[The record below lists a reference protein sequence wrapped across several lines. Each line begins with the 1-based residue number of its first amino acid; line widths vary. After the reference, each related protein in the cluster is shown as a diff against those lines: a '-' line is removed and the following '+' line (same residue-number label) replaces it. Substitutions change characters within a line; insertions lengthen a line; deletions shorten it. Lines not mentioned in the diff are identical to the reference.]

1 MFLQFLINGI
11 ITGILYS
18 LAAVGFALV
27 YNTARI
33 FHIAAAAVY
42 TIAAYA
48 FFFAA
53 RLPAL
58 PLWGAGVIALV
69 VAAAVNIL
77 CDAAVYH
84 PLARKGASPNVIMI
98 SSIGLMI
105 VLVNMVAMIFG
116 NETKIITNSI
126 QPSFHLGS
134 LILTQPQMLQLV
146 VGAGALVLLAVF
158 LKFSSFGL
166 KARALGNDPTLFE
179 IFGFSTGATRWFM
192 FGLGGLFLGLA
203 SCLSAYD
210 VGMSPHGGMSVLI
223 NALVA
228 VIIGGMGRF
237 LACVAGG
244 LLLGILQALVV
255 WQFAAN
261 WQYAVTFLLLIV
273 FLFFRPQG
281 LLGMPR
287 RAV

>member
-1 MFLQFLINGI
+1 MLLQFLSNGI
-11 ITGILYS
+11 ITGVLYS

-33 FHIAAAAVY
+33 FHVAAAAVY

-53 RLPAL
+53 CSLELPI
-58 PLWGAGVIALV
+58 WVAGVLALV
-69 VAAAVNIL
+69 FAAAVNVF
-77 CDAAVYH
+77 CEAAIYR
-84 PLARKGASPNVIMI
+84 PLVRKGASPNVIMI

-105 VLVNMVAMIFG
+105 MLINIVAMIFG
-116 NETKIITNSI
+116 NETKIITNAI

-134 LILTQPQMLQLV
+134 LILTQPQMLQLII
-146 VGAGALVLLAVF
+146 GTAALVLLAVL
-158 LKFSSFGL
+158 LKFSSLGL
-166 KARALGNDPTLFE
+166 KTRALGNDPTLFE
-179 IFGFSTGATRWFM
+179 MFGFNTGTTRIYM
-192 FGLGGLFLGLA
+192 FALGGVFLGLA

-228 VIIGGMGRF
+228 MIIGGMGRF
-237 LACVAGG
+237 LPCIVGG
-244 LLLGILQALVV
+244 ILLGILQALVV

-261 WQYAVTFLLLIV
+261 WQHAVTFLLLII

-281 LLGMPR
+281 LLGTAR

>member
-18 LAAVGFALV
+18 LAAVGFTLV

-33 FHIAAAAVY
+33 FHVAAAAVY
-42 TIAAYA
+42 TVAAYA
-48 FFFAA
+48 FFFAVCS
-53 RLPAL
+53 LDL
-58 PLWGAGVIALV
+58 QLWLSGVLALV
-69 VAAAVNIL
+69 FVAAVNVL
-77 CDAAVYH
+77 CDVAVYR
-84 PLARKGASPNVIMI
+84 PLARNGASPNVVMI

-105 VLVNMVAMIFG
+105 VLINMVAMIFG
-116 NETKIITNSI
+116 NETKIITSAI

-134 LILTQPQMLQLV
+134 LILTHPQMIQLV
-146 VGAGALVLLAVF
+146 IGSGALILLAVL
-158 LKFSSFGL
+158 LKFSSLGL

-179 IFGFSTGATRWFM
+179 LFGFNIGITRLCM
-192 FGLGGLFLGLA
+192 FGLGGVFVGLA
-203 SCLSAYD
+203 ACLSSYD
-210 VGMSPHGGMSVLI
+210 VGMSPFGGMAVLI

-228 VIIGGMGRF
+228 MIIGGVGRF

-244 LLLGILQALVV
+244 ILLGILQALVV

-261 WQYAVTFLLLIV
+261 WQHAVTFLLLIV

-281 LLGMPR
+281 LLGTSR
-287 RAV
+287 RPV

>member
-11 ITGILYS
+11 VTGILYS

-33 FHIAAAAVY
+33 FHVAAAAVY

-48 FFFAA
+48 FFFAV
-53 RLPAL
+53 RLSLL
-58 PLWGAGVIALV
+58 PLWMAGVIALV
-69 VAAAVNIL
+69 FAATVNIF
-77 CDAAVYH
+77 CDMAVYR

-105 VLVNMVAMIFG
+105 VLINVVAMIFG

-126 QPSFHLGS
+126 QPSLHLGS

-146 VGAGALVLLAVF
+146 VGAGSIAFLAIF

-166 KARALGNDPTLFE
+166 KARALGNDPMLFE
-179 IFGFSTGATRWFM
+179 IFGFNTGRTRLCM
-192 FGLGGLFLGLA
+192 FGLSGLFLGLA

-210 VGMSPHGGMSVLI
+210 VGMSPHGGMTVLI

-228 VIIGGMGRF
+228 MIIGGTGRF
-237 LACVAGG
+237 LACAAGG
-244 LLLGILQALVV
+244 ILLGILQALVV

-261 WQYAVTFLLLIV
+261 WQYAVTFLLLII

-281 LLGMPR
+281 LLGIPR
-287 RAV
+287 RAI

>member
-33 FHIAAAAVY
+33 FHVAAAAIY

-48 FFFAA
+48 FFFTV
-53 RLPAL
+53 RLSLL
-58 PLWGAGVIALV
+58 PLWMAGVIALV
-69 VAAAVNIL
+69 FAATVNIF
-77 CDAAVYH
+77 CDAAVYR
-84 PLARKGASPNVIMI
+84 PLARKGGSPNVIMI

-105 VLVNMVAMIFG
+105 VFINVVAMIFG

-146 VGAGALVLLAVF
+146 VGVGSLASLAIF

-166 KARALGNDPTLFE
+166 KARALGNNPMLFE
-179 IFGFSTGATRWFM
+179 IFGFNTGRTRLYM
-192 FGLGGLFLGLA
+192 FGLSGLFLGLA

-210 VGMSPHGGMSVLI
+210 VGMSPHGGMAVLI

-228 VIIGGMGRF
+228 MIIGGTGRF

-244 LLLGILQALVV
+244 ILLGILQALVV

-281 LLGMPR
+281 LLGIPR

>member
-11 ITGILYS
+11 VTGVLYS

-27 YNTARI
+27 YNTTRI
-33 FHIAAAAVY
+33 FHVAAAAVY

-53 RLPAL
+53 RTLEL
-58 PLWGAGVIALV
+58 PLWL
-69 VAAAVNIL
+69 AAAFALAFTAVASVG
-77 CDAAVYH
+77 CEAAVYR
-84 PLARKGASPNVIMI
+84 PLARKGASPNVVMI

-105 VLVNMVAMIFG
+105 ILVNVVAMFFG
-116 NETKIITNSI
+116 NETKIISNAI
-126 QPSFHLGS
+126 QPSLRLGS
-134 LILTQPQMLQLV
+134 LILTQPQMLQLL
-146 VGAGALVLLAVF
+146 VGAGALVLLAAL
-158 LKFSSFGL
+158 LKFSPLGL
-166 KARALGNDPTLFE
+166 KTRALGNDPVLFE
-179 IFGFSTGATRWFM
+179 VFGFNTDAMRLGM
-192 FGLGGLFLGLA
+192 FALSGVFLGLS

-228 VIIGGMGRF
+228 MIIGGTGRF

-244 LLLGILQALVV
+244 VLLGVLQALVV

-261 WQYAVTFLLLIV
+261 WQYAVTFLLLLL

-281 LLGMPR
+281 LLGVAR

>member
-11 ITGILYS
+11 VTGILYS

-33 FHIAAAAVY
+33 FHVAAAAVY

-48 FFFAA
+48 FFFAV
-53 RLPAL
+53 RLSLL
-58 PLWGAGVIALV
+58 PLWMTGVIALV
-69 VAAAVNIL
+69 FAATVNIF
-77 CDAAVYH
+77 CDVAVYR

-105 VLVNMVAMIFG
+105 VLINVVAMIFG

-126 QPSFHLGS
+126 QPSLHLGS

-146 VGAGALVLLAVF
+146 VGAGSLAF
-158 LKFSSFGL
+158 LAIFIKFSSFGL
-166 KARALGNDPTLFE
+166 KARALGNDPMLFE
-179 IFGFSTGATRWFM
+179 IFGFNTGRMRLCM
-192 FGLGGLFLGLA
+192 FGLSGLFLGLA

-210 VGMSPHGGMSVLI
+210 VGMSPHGGMTVLI

-228 VIIGGMGRF
+228 MIIGGTGRF

-244 LLLGILQALVV
+244 ILLGILQALVV

-261 WQYAVTFLLLIV
+261 WQYAVTFLLLII

-281 LLGMPR
+281 LLGIPR

>member
-11 ITGILYS
+11 ITGVLYS

-33 FHIAAAAVY
+33 FHVAAAAVY

-53 RLPAL
+53 RSLEF
-58 PLWGAGVIALV
+58 PLWLAGVIALV
-69 VAAAVNIL
+69 FTAVINVL
-77 CDAAVYH
+77 CEVVIYR
-84 PLARKGASPNVIMI
+84 PLARKDASPNVVMI

-105 VLVNMVAMIFG
+105 VLINIVAMIFG
-116 NETKIITNSI
+116 NETKIITNAI
-126 QPSFHLGS
+126 QPSFRLGS
-134 LILTQPQMLQLV
+134 LILTLPQMLQLTI
-146 VGAGALVLLAVF
+146 GAGALVLLAVL
-158 LKFSSFGL
+158 LKFSSLGL
-166 KARALGNDPTLFE
+166 KTRALGNDPVLFE
-179 IFGFSTGATRWFM
+179 IFGFNTRATRLYM
-192 FGLGGLFLGLA
+192 FALGGVFLGLA

-228 VIIGGMGRF
+228 MIIGGVGRF
-237 LACVAGG
+237 LPCMAGG
-244 LLLGILQALVV
+244 ILLGVLQALVV

-261 WQYAVTFLLLIV
+261 WQHAVTFLLLIA

-281 LLGMPR
+281 LMGRAR
-287 RAV
+287 RTV